1 MGTQTTQASSADVTR
16 RRGYLAAAWLSLIL
30 VPVFFFLGFAAAH
43 LPYLIW
49 PFEEGSGEEP
59 LWFGGITTGIF
70 LIVLAIPLVFAVL
83 FGVRAVRAGTAW
95 GWLPAIVAACAGVL
109 VLAVNLIG
117 LVVLLVSGSP
127 LG

>member
-16 RRGYLAAAWLSLIL
+16 RRGYLAAAWLSLVL

-49 PFEEGSGEEP
+49 PFQEGSGEEP

-70 LIVLAIPLVFAVL
+70 LIVLAIPLVFATL

-95 GWLPAIVAACAGVL
+95 GWLPTIVAASVGVL

>member
-16 RRGYLAAAWLSLIL
+16 RRGYLAAAWLSLVL

-70 LIVLAIPLVFAVL
+70 LIVLAIPLVFAAL

-95 GWLPAIVAACAGVL
+95 GWLPTIVAASAGVL

>member
-70 LIVLAIPLVFAVL
+70 LIVLAIPLVFAAL

-95 GWLPAIVAACAGVL
+95 GWLPTIVAASAGVL

>member
-1 MGTQTTQASSADVTR
+1 MSAPAEQIAPADVTR
-16 RRGYLAAAWLSLIL
+16 RRGYLAGAWLSLVL

-49 PFEEGSGEEP
+49 PYEEGSGEEP

-70 LIVLAIPLVFAVL
+70 MLILAIPLAL
-83 FGVRAVRAGTAW
+83 SAWFGLRAVRAGTAW
-95 GWLPAIVAACAGVL
+95 GWLPTIIAASAAVL
-109 VLAVNLIG
+109 VLAVTVIG
-117 LVVLLVSGSP
+117 LVVLLVSGTP

>member
-1 MGTQTTQASSADVTR
+1 MGTQTTQDSSADVTR
-16 RRGYLAAAWLSLIL
+16 RRGYLAAAWLSLVL

-95 GWLPAIVAACAGVL
+95 GWLPTIVAASAGVL